1 MSDDTAL
8 DPAASVA
15 LIAEQ
20 RAKVQAATDVD
31 GRLLFGVWGVAWLI
45 GFWLQWAAWGDDPLI
60 HLSYGA
66 ALAVFG
72 MLLITA
78 MVVTTVHIARRSAG
92 IRGTTST
99 QGAMYGW
106 AWFFAFA
113 GIGVLGHALD
123 SAGASAEVVS
133 MAMTAS
139 STLLVGV
146 LYMAGGA
153 LWRVRIQF
161 VLGAWIC
168 LVTIVATLVGTPN
181 MLLVMA
187 LAGGGGMLVAG
198 VVEAVRRGRRLGR

>member
-1 MSDDTAL
+1 MSDDTPL

-133 MAMTAS
+133 TAMTAS
-139 STLLVGV
+139 STLFVGV

-168 LVTIVATLVGTPN
+168 LVTIVATLVGAPN

-187 LAGGGGMLVAG
+187 LGGGGGMLMVG
-198 VVEAVRRGRRLGR
+198 VIEAVRRGRRLGR